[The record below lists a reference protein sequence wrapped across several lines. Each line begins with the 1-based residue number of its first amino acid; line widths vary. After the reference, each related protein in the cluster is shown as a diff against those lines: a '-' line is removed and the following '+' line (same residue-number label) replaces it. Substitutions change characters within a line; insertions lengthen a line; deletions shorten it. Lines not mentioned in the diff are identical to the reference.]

1 MLMPGYKFINKNN
14 MKQITLITGAGRGI
28 GKEIALRFA
37 DEKHD
42 LILLVLKKE
51 QKFKLTKILKKKRI
65 NFKIFVGDLKNTKF
79 INSLS
84 LKIKKV
90 NNLINNAALANTKHF
105 IEVNN
110 RELVDLIDVN
120 LKAPFLL
127 SQIFAKKMI
136 KNQIKGSIIS
146 ISSQLGHVGAF
157 NRTVYSSA
165 KFALEG
171 FTKCAAMD
179 LGKHGIRVNTVAPT
193 KTVVSEME
201 RKKQKKRLNLI
212 KKKIPLN
219 KFSTTVEI
227 ASIVYFLTT
236 DSARSITGT
245 SIVSDGG
252 WTCGK

>member
-1 MLMPGYKFINKNN
+1 MKNT
-14 MKQITLITGAGRGI
+14 ITLITGGGSGI
-28 GKEIALRFA
+28 GEEIAKKFYEEGHYLF
-37 DEKHD
+37 
-42 LILLVLKKE
+42 LLCHKSN
-51 QKFKLTKILKKKRI
+51 QKKKLEKQFDRKRVSYFVGNLSSKRFIQSVGRKIEYVDNLVNNAGIANKDYFLDVNPKDLDKLIDI
-65 NFKIFVGDLKNTKF
+65 NFK
-79 INSLS
+79 SY
-84 LKIKKV
+84 
-90 NNLINNAALANTKHF
+90 
-105 IEVNN
+105 
-110 RELVDLIDVN
+110 
-120 LKAPFLL
+120 FLL